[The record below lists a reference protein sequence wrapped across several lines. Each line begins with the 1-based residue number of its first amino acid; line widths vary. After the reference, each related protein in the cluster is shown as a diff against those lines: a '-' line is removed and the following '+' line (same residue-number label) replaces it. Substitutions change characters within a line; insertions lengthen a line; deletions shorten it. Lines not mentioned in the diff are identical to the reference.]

1 MKKVFLFIPLLALV
15 GCAPQIAKNGTT
27 TSVSYQQ
34 NGTNCV
40 YTEKFGDVFFVSE
53 RKGFS
58 KKEKKEWKRLS
69 YTAKQ
74 RYIRQAERQ
83 LKRQKKRN
91 GIAKTEP
98 SSVQEKEKQAAK
110 DYTSI
115 KVCIE
120 NLDNVDNQ
128 EIIEL

>member
-40 YTEKFGDVFFVSE
+40 YTEKFDDVFFVSE

-58 KKEKKEWKRLS
+58 KKEKKVSVERKSNTITFADTKCSALILKEVERDTHKSALS
-69 YTAKQ
+69 NNF
-74 RYIRQAERQ
+74 
-83 LKRQKKRN
+83 QKP
-91 GIAKTEP
+91 T
-98 SSVQEKEKQAAK
+98 SVE
-110 DYTSI
+110 
-115 KVCIE
+115 VE
-120 NLDNVDNQ
+120 NKITHNKSGFFY
-128 EIIEL
+128 